1 MANARRAAKRAA
13 TETQRRAARAAA
25 AADAERR
32 AEEIAPAAQRHDV
45 AAPDGTVIRNARLER
60 AGAGYIRQNV
70 LPKLSG
76 YPASH
81 VAAASRLLAT
91 WDAVAEGVGLGASN
105 WDAMGGSNGGVP
117 TGPAGHSALL
127 AQVAQRQELGAVS
140 AYLGALWP
148 ATEAI
153 VCKGMPIG
161 AWAIRCSIG
170 PDAASRH
177 LRAGVER
184 LVQFYTGQEAPGR
197 PTRMRAVEIVSVRIG
212 A

>member
-13 TETQRRAARAAA
+13 TEAQRRAARAIA
-25 AADAERR
+25 AADAERQ
-32 AEEIAPAAQRHDV
+32 AEEIAPAAQRRDV
-45 AAPDGTVIRNARLER
+45 VASDGSVVRIARLER
-60 AGAGYIRQNV
+60 AGVGYIRQNV

-81 VAAASRLLAT
+81 VAAATRLLST

-105 WDAMGGSNGGVP
+105 WDAMGGSGGGVP

-127 AQVAQRQELGAVS
+127 AQVAQRQEIAAIS

-148 ATEAI
+148 VTEAI
-153 VCKGMPIG
+153 ICKGMPIN
-161 AWAIRCSIG
+161 AWAIRRSIG
-170 PDAASRH
+170 ADAASRH
-177 LRAGVER
+177 LKFGVDR
-184 LVQFYTGQEAPGR
+184 LVQFYTGLEAPGR
-197 PTRMRAVEIVSVRIG
+197 PSRLRAVEVISIQVG